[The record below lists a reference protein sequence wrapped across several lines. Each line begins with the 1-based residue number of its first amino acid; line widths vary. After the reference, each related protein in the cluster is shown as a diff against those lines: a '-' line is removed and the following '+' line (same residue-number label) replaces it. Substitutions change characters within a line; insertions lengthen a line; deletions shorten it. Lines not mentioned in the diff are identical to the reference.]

1 MKEKEE
7 INNCIRDVIIQLN
20 PQNSQKSKIIRKNA
34 NYSEIVSIFA
44 PYSFFNSNDL

>member
-1 MKEKEE
+1 MKKKEKSKD
-7 INNCIRDVIIQLN
+7 CIRDVLIQQN